1 MFFPRR
7 RDGFQGQGKFFPR
20 KKLVKS
26 NNLEYM
32 DDDGRRI
39 KAWSR
44 SQWRTICKETGV
56 VDDCNID
63 ETFFQLTRFDI
74 FPFPL
79 DENCLKFWILFPSH
93 SISSKISFSRKGK
106 LVVIDEKREASRR
119 EKEEQRIETGNGIG
133 SFHYLFNTP
142 TPNNNLADAIIDRNL
157 YSACCYFISRRQR
170 HRCRAIIAA
179 DNEQLRLQSLPS
191 THYHLSARAF
201 IIRSNEIVSMIIRT
215 I

>member
-1 MFFPRR
+1 M
-7 RDGFQGQGKFFPR
+7 
-20 KKLVKS
+20 KS
-26 NNLEYM
+26 
-32 DDDGRRI
+32 G
-39 KAWSR
+39 
-44 SQWRTICKETGV
+44 
-56 VDDCNID
+56 
-63 ETFFQLTRFDI
+63 
-74 FPFPL
+74 
-79 DENCLKFWILFPSH
+79 
-93 SISSKISFSRKGK
+93 
-106 LVVIDEKREASRR
+106 ASRR

-191 THYHLSARAF
+191 THYHYLSARAF

>member
-1 MFFPRR
+1 MASKAKENFFQGKNWWSGIILSIWLMMVVESR
-7 RDGFQGQGKFFPR
+7 RDRDLNDGQFA
-20 KKLVKS
+20 KKL
-26 NNLEYM
+26 
-32 DDDGRRI
+32 
-39 KAWSR
+39 
-44 SQWRTICKETGV
+44 GV
-56 VDDCNID
+56 VDDCNKWRNVLSSI
-63 ETFFQLTRFDI
+63 DI

-201 IIRSNEIVSMIIRT
+201 IIRSNEIVSVIIRT

>member
-1 MFFPRR
+1 MIVTNDVTFYLRSIFFHSLWMRIVSNF
-7 RDGFQGQGKFFPR
+7 GYFSILYLIKNFFLAQGKAR
-20 KKLVKS
+20 CYRWKT
-26 NNLEYM
+26 
-32 DDDGRRI
+32 GRI
-39 KAWSR
+39 
-44 SQWRTICKETGV
+44 G
-56 VDDCNID
+56 
-63 ETFFQLTRFDI
+63 
-74 FPFPL
+74 
-79 DENCLKFWILFPSH
+79 
-93 SISSKISFSRKGK
+93 
-106 LVVIDEKREASRR
+106 R

>member
-1 MFFPRR
+1 MIVTN
-7 RDGFQGQGKFFPR
+7 D
-20 KKLVKS
+20 V
-26 NNLEYM
+26 
-32 DDDGRRI
+32 
-39 KAWSR
+39 
-44 SQWRTICKETGV
+44 
-56 VDDCNID
+56 
-63 ETFFQLTRFDI
+63 TFFFQSIFFHSLWMRIVWNFGYFSVLTLSRQ
-74 FPFPL
+74 
-79 DENCLKFWILFPSH
+79 KFLSRARE
-93 SISSKISFSRKGK
+93 SSLLSMKNERR
-106 LVVIDEKREASRR
+106 VEEKRRNNVSKR
-119 EKEEQRIETGNGIG
+119 GIG

-191 THYHLSARAF
+191 THYHYLSARAF